1 MAERAGRVT
10 TACTVVTRAGLPSAR
25 VLARTYRAHHPGH
38 GFLVLVVD
46 GTGTT
51 SEDGC
56 RVVGGDWLDLD
67 RDEFHRMAT
76 WFTASELVEAVKPLL
91 LHQLLEDADVAV
103 YLGSQIRVF
112 APFAELSAQAA
123 EHDVV
128 LAPRVL
134 APLPQDG
141 LEPGRD
147 ATDSAFHDDFVAVGK
162 GARPFLIAWAD
173 GRRYAPVPPPS
184 HPSPPVEHFFDRV
197 PALYRNV
204 VTRDPGVAAGFW
216 NLHER
221 KLAEGPDGGV
231 TAGGTPLRF
240 LNFYGFDPDR
250 PWLLSSQCPVRPRV
264 VLSADPVLRKLCDDY
279 AAELVDAGHT
289 GEEVPYGF
297 DKLPDGTPLTTP
309 MRTLYRDTWLRA
321 HRAATTPAQF
331 APTVVDEIPPPPF
344 GDDRGAA
351 FRDWLRAPGS
361 PMARSAGLSRL
372 ALWLWASR
380 IDLQT
385 AFRKPERA
393 DGPAF
398 RQWCATHGIDEGLLP
413 GWALPTEPPPVAG
426 PVDEF
431 GVNVSGYLTAE
442 LGLGEMG
449 RIAHRVVAAAGIP
462 VVSVVESRSL
472 SAAVRTGLAEPDTVS
487 RPRFPVSILAVNS
500 DYTGLLLDSHPEL
513 GHRRYRI
520 GLWAW
525 ELEDFPASMHGGF
538 DLVDEVWAISD
549 FTRRAIEPH
558 SPVPVKT
565 FPMPVLDPG
574 VPERV
579 PRKPGDPVRFLFA
592 FDFNSTGQ
600 RKNPWGAVT
609 AFQRAFPG
617 RDDVRLVIKATNGHL
632 HAAAVERLR
641 YVIGDDKRIDL
652 LETYLSLEELNS
664 LYATSDAY
672 VSLHRSEG
680 FGLTVAEAM
689 VRGLAVIATDY
700 SSTTEFFHDG
710 TGWPVPYRMVEV
722 GEGWPPYQPEG
733 LWADP
738 DLDAAAKAMR
748 EVADDPAEARRRGE
762 AARAHVLRVRS
773 MDVAAAWVETE
784 LRAAYATWR
793 RRDPGEASRGPD
805 SPLARAEA
813 ALQWQPDPDSP
824 HRFPLAPVFRRAIRR
839 ALSHYDG
846 TQRRILRTLTEST
859 GEAITGLAGTI
870 DEKATA
876 QDRRLGILE
885 AELAQQNARI
895 ERLEARRSDDPRP
908 PA

>member
-25 VLARTYRAHHPGH
+25 VLARTYRQHHPDH
-38 GFLVLVVD
+38 DFLVLVVD
-46 GTGTT
+46 GTSGGT
-51 SEDGC
+51 EDGC

-76 WFTASELVEAVKPLL
+76 WFPAADLVDAVKPLL
-91 LHQLLEDADVAV
+91 LHQLLEDSDVAV
-103 YLGSQIRVF
+103 CLGFQTRVF
-112 APFAELSAQAA
+112 APFDDLTAKAA
-123 EHDVV
+123 EHDIV

-134 APLPQDG
+134 APVPQDG
-141 LEPGRD
+141 LEPGREPAD
-147 ATDSAFHDDFVAVGK
+147 RAFHEDFVAVGK

-173 GRRYAPVPPPS
+173 GLRYAPMAPPS
-184 HPSPPVEHFFDRV
+184 VPSPPVEHFFDRV
-197 PALYRNV
+197 PALYRHV

-221 KLAEGPDGGV
+221 KLAERPDGTV
-231 TAGGTPLRF
+231 TAGGAALRF
-240 LNFYGFDPDR
+240 LNFHGFDPEQ
-250 PWLLSSQCPVRPRV
+250 PWLLSTQCPVRPRV
-264 VLSADPVLRKLCDDY
+264 VLSTEPVLRGLCGGY
-279 AAELVDAGHT
+279 AEALTEAGHT

-297 DKLPDGTPLTTP
+297 GRLRDGTPLTRP

-344 GDDRGAA
+344 GDDHGAA
-351 FRDWLRAPGS
+351 FREWLCGPGS

-372 ALWLWASR
+372 ALWLWAGR

-385 AFRKPERA
+385 AFREPQHE

-398 RQWCATHGIDEGLLP
+398 RQWCATHGVDEGLLP
-413 GWALPTEPPPVAG
+413 GWALPAEPPPVTG

-431 GVNVSGYLTAE
+431 GVNVAGYLTAE

-449 RIAHRVVAAAGIP
+449 RIVHRVVAEAGVP
-462 VVSVVESRSL
+462 VVSVVEARSL
-472 SAAVRTGLAEPDTVS
+472 SAAVRTALAAPDTVK

-500 DYTGLLLDSHPEL
+500 DYTRLLLDSHPEL

-525 ELEDFPASMHGGF
+525 ELEDFPTTMRGGL
-538 DLVDEVWAISD
+538 DLVDEVWALSD

-558 SPVPVKT
+558 STVPVKT
-565 FPMPVLDPG
+565 FPMPVPDPG
-574 VPERV
+574 KPARI
-579 PRKPGDPVRFLFA
+579 PRRPGDPVRFLFA

-600 RKNPWGAVT
+600 RKNPWGAVA

-617 RDDVRLVIKATNGHL
+617 RDDVRLVVKATNGHL

-652 LETYLSLEELNS
+652 LEAYLSVEELGN
-664 LYATSDAY
+664 LYASSDAY

-710 TGWPVPYRMVEV
+710 TGWPIPHGMIEV
-722 GEGWPPYQPEG
+722 GEGWPPYQPEAV
-733 LWADP
+733 WADP

-748 EVADDPAEARRRGE
+748 EVADDPEEARRRGE
-762 AARAHVLRVRS
+762 AARAHVLRTRS
-773 MDVAAAWVETE
+773 MASAAAWAETQ
-784 LRAAYATWR
+784 LRAAYETWR
-793 RRDPGEASRGPD
+793 GRDFGTAADAPK
-805 SPLARAEA
+805 SPLARAEE
-813 ALQWQPDPDSP
+813 ALHWQPDPAGP
-824 HRFPLAPVFRRAIRR
+824 HRFPLAPVFRRAVRR

-846 TQRRILRTLTEST
+846 NQRRILRTLTEST
-859 GEAITGLAGTI
+859 GEAIGGLAGRF
-870 DEKATA
+870 DDKSTA
-876 QDRRLGILE
+876 QDRRLGSLE
-885 AELAQQNARI
+885 AEIARQNARI
-895 ERLEARRSDDPRP
+895 EQLEARRPDGPRR